1 MRVGNNSSNIRDDL
15 HYSMIKLEGLLRK
28 IMISHCGPQFR
39 TRNVLSNTYV
49 ASCHVECL
57 LHKTRLVLVIR
68 VRTHNNCGSSHLM
81 GCPGGRAFSVLRM
94 LTRVPKHFV
103 PLEYSDGSWVNSCT
117 IRNSQDELI
126 GCPNLNCF
134 GSLLNNAS
142 MGPTVVMST

>member
-1 MRVGNNSSNIRDDL
+1 
-15 HYSMIKLEGLLRK
+15 MIKLEGLLRK

-57 LHKTRLVLVIR
+57 LHKTRLVSVIR
-68 VRTHNNCGSSHLM
+68 VRTHSIVALHILWYVRA
-81 GCPGGRAFSVLRM
+81 PGGRAFGVLRM

-142 MGPTVVMST
+142 MGPTVVKSA